1 MRDANDFRDEV
12 YRRAAKQRKRERR
25 QLSAVVGCVALLLV
39 TGIGGSTLLSLTAKS
54 DDAEVN
60 KHNME
65 FTEDSIYEGATDTAK
80 PTMSTIDSAQQFPL
94 TDNDIC
100 LPCVYAFDSYDG
112 ALADFMR
119 KSGKTEADFNAQGFT
134 EEFFTSN
141 DAIFIIVG
149 QKMSEF
155 SVEFDNDAEKISVS
169 LTADFVEGN
178 GQKQLV
184 CIPSE
189 RLNGRPVSLL
199 INGIKMG
206 ADYNN

>member
-1 MRDANDFRDEV
+1 MRDANGFRDEV

-25 QLSAVVGCVALLLV
+25 TAGTVVSCVALLLV
-39 TGIGGSTLLSLTAKS
+39 TGIGGSALLSLTAKS
-54 DDAEVN
+54 DDVELDV
-60 KHNME
+60 NME
-65 FTEDSIYEGATDTAK
+65 YTQDSIYEGATGTAK
-80 PTMSTIDSAQQFPL
+80 PTMSTIDSAQQFTL

-134 EEFFTSN
+134 KEFFTSN

-155 SVEFDNDAEKISVS
+155 SVELDNNAEKISVS

>member
-25 QLSAVVGCVALLLV
+25 TAGTVVGCVALLLTV
-39 TGIGGSTLLSLTAKS
+39 GIGTGALLTLTAKS
-54 DDAEVN
+54 DDAELDV
-60 KHNME
+60 NME
-65 FTEDSIYEGATDTAK
+65 YTQDSIYEGATGTAK
-80 PTMSTIDSAQQFPL
+80 PTMSTIDSAQQFTL

-134 EEFFTSN
+134 KEFFTSN

>member
-25 QLSAVVGCVALLLV
+25 TAGAVVGCVALLLTV
-39 TGIGGSTLLSLTAKS
+39 GIGTGALLTLQAKS
-54 DDAEVN
+54 DDVELDV
-60 KHNME
+60 NME
-65 FTEDSIYEGATDTAK
+65 YTQDSIYEGATGTAK

-112 ALADFMR
+112 ALADFIQ
-119 KSGKTEADFNAQGFT
+119 KSGKTEADFNAIGFT

-155 SVEFDNDAEKISVS
+155 SVELDNNAEKISVS
-169 LTADFVEGN
+169 LTADFIEGN

>member
-25 QLSAVVGCVALLLV
+25 TAGTVVGCVALLLV
-39 TGIGGSTLLSLTAKS
+39 TGIGGSALLSLTAKS
-54 DDAEVN
+54 DDVELDV
-60 KHNME
+60 NME
-65 FTEDSIYEGATDTAK
+65 YTQDSIYEGATGTAK
-80 PTMSTIDSAQQFPL
+80 PTMSTIDSAQQFTL

-134 EEFFTSN
+134 KEFFTSN

-155 SVEFDNDAEKISVS
+155 SVELDNNAEKISVS

>member
-25 QLSAVVGCVALLLV
+25 TAGAVVGCVALLLV
-39 TGIGGSTLLSLTAKS
+39 TGIGGSALLSLTTKS
-54 DDAEVN
+54 FDAELDV
-60 KHNME
+60 NME
-65 FTEDSIYEGATDTAK
+65 YTQDSIYEGATGTAK

-155 SVEFDNDAEKISVS
+155 SVELDNDAEKISVS

-189 RLNGRPVSLL
+189 GLNGRPVSLL

>member
-54 DDAEVN
+54 DDAELDV
-60 KHNME
+60 NME
-65 FTEDSIYEGATDTAK
+65 YTQDSIYEGATGTAK

-94 TDNDIC
+94 TDNDLC
-100 LPCVYAFDSYDG
+100 LPCVYAFDGYAD
-112 ALADFMR
+112 ALADFIQ

-155 SVEFDNDAEKISVS
+155 SVELDNNAEKISVS
-169 LTADFVEGN
+169 LTADFIEGN

-189 RLNGRPVSLL
+189 KLNGRPVSLL

>member
-25 QLSAVVGCVALLLV
+25 TAGAVVGCVALLLTV
-39 TGIGGSTLLSLTAKS
+39 GIGTGALLTLPAKS
-54 DDAEVN
+54 DDAELDV
-60 KHNME
+60 NME
-65 FTEDSIYEGATDTAK
+65 YTQDSIYEGATGTAK

-112 ALADFMR
+112 ALADFIQ
-119 KSGKTEADFNAQGFT
+119 KSGKTEADFNAIGFT

-155 SVEFDNDAEKISVS
+155 SVELDNNAEKISVS

>member
-25 QLSAVVGCVALLLV
+25 TAGTVVGCVALLLV
-39 TGIGGSTLLSLTAKS
+39 TGIGGSALLSLTAKS
-54 DDAEVN
+54 DDAELDV
-60 KHNME
+60 NME
-65 FTEDSIYEGATDTAK
+65 YTQDSIYEGATGTAK
-80 PTMSTIDSAQQFPL
+80 PTMSTIDSAQQFTL

-112 ALADFMR
+112 ALADFIQ

-155 SVEFDNDAEKISVS
+155 SVELDNNAEKISVS

-184 CIPSE
+184 CIPSK

>member
-25 QLSAVVGCVALLLV
+25 TAGAVVGCVALLLTV
-39 TGIGGSTLLSLTAKS
+39 GIGGSALLSLTAKS
-54 DDAEVN
+54 DDVELDV
-60 KHNME
+60 NME
-65 FTEDSIYEGATDTAK
+65 YTQDSIYEGATGTAK
-80 PTMSTIDSAQQFPL
+80 PTMSTIDSAQQFTL

-112 ALADFMR
+112 ALADFIQ
-119 KSGKTEADFNAQGFT
+119 KSGKTEADFNTIGFT

-155 SVEFDNDAEKISVS
+155 SVELDNNAEKISVS
-169 LTADFVEGN
+169 LTADFIEGN